1 MSDIDADL
9 KNLFDERLGGL
20 NPPPRSRRHAR
31 RRGGRVAA
39 VAATAAL
46 ALTAAFAMEVNAF
59 ADATGMGCADFQTKV
74 QVWAQ
79 GHWSNPFGD
88 HSAAKAELAN
98 MVAASGC
105 SVHDSNHDAS
115 HSGGPHH

>member
-1 MSDIDADL
+1 MSDIDSDL

-20 NPPPRSRRHAR
+20 HAPARSKPRAR
-31 RRGGRVAA
+31 RRGRRVAV
-39 VAATAAL
+39 VAATAAI
-46 ALTAAFAMEVNAF
+46 ALTAAFAVEVNAF
-59 ADATGMGCADFQTKV
+59 ADTTGVGCANFQTKV

-88 HSAAKAELAN
+88 HPAAKAELAK

-115 HSGGPHH
+115 HSAGPHH